1 DTLFVAFSPE
11 RVYSGRVFEDLG
23 NYPKIVG
30 GVDAE
35 STARAA
41 AFYSSVLDAEV
52 LAVANSE
59 TAEFAKLAET
69 TYRFVNIALADQ
81 LALFGRERGVDVA
94 AAFAAAN
101 TQPFSHIHQ
110 PGIGV
115 GGHCIP
121 VYPRFLLEASQNGEL
136 SLVRDAKKADAAMP
150 DIYLHLLSEAVG
162 GLRDKRVIVLGASY
176 RPDVKET
183 TF

>member
-1 DTLFVAFSPE
+1 RSGLRLGKTLYLAFSPE
-11 RVYSGRVFEDLG
+11 RVYAGRVFEDLA

-30 GVDAE
+30 GVDAV
-35 STARAA
+35 STARAV
-41 AFYSSVLDAEV
+41 AFYSSMLDADV

-81 LALFGRERGVDVA
+81 LALFGRSRGVVVA
-94 AAFAAAN
+94 EALAAAN

-110 PGIGV
+110 PSIGV

-121 VYPRFLLEASQNGEL
+121 VYP
-136 SLVRDAKKADAAMP
+136 
-150 DIYLHLLSEAVG
+150 
-162 GLRDKRVIVLGASY
+162 
-176 RPDVKET
+176 
-183 TF
+183 